1 MLRVPGKNCYHPFF
15 KAMFGSFSED
25 ALLAYAEKVKKVNAK
40 QGTEW
45 SDTVGVGETDS
56 TFLDTD
62 ESQDKD
68 DYRECY
74 DFTTCLR
81 LGVRN
86 K

>member
-1 MLRVPGKNCYHPFF
+1 
-15 KAMFGSFSED
+15 MFGSFSED

-68 DYRECY
+68 DYCECY